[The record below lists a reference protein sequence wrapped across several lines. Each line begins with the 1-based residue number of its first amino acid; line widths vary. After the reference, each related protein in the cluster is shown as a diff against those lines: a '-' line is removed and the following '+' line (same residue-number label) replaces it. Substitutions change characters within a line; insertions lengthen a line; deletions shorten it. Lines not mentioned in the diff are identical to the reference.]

1 MIPAAFTY
9 ARPATLDEALGLL
22 SDGAEAK
29 VLAGGQSLLP
39 LLKLRL
45 AGAARLID
53 IGRIGELRGIR
64 ATPDGGTSIGA
75 LTTYRELEDSKLATR
90 YRCLAEAL
98 PRIADLQVRNRGT
111 IGGSV
116 AHADPASDMP
126 AVLLALDAT
135 FVARSGTGERR
146 IPASTFFQG
155 PFQTALAEGELL
167 TEIVIQP
174 ASQELGSA
182 YRKLSQPASGY
193 SIVGVA
199 AVVGRAG
206 SKIGTANIGITGVGD
221 VAYRASAVEKAFIG
235 SDGSAA
241 AIAAAAAHAT
251 DGQTVASDIHADG
264 TYRGRMAA
272 VYVRRAIEGALEA
285 LDA

>member
-1 MIPAAFTY
+1 MIPAAFAY
-9 ARPATLDEALGLL
+9 DRPTTLDEALGLL
-22 SDGAEAK
+22 SGNDDVK

-53 IGRIGELRGIR
+53 IGRIRELHGIR
-64 ATPDGGTSIGA
+64 ATADGGLAIGA
-75 LTTYRELEDSKLATR
+75 LTTYRELEESATATR

-98 PRIADLQVRNRGT
+98 PQIGDLQVRNRGT

-116 AHADPASDMP
+116 AHADPASDIP

-135 FVARSGTGERR
+135 FVARSKSGERR
-146 IPASTFFQG
+146 IPATAFFKG
-155 PFQTALAEGELL
+155 AFQTALADGELL

-199 AVVGRAG
+199 AVVGRSGAR
-206 SKIGTANIGITGVGD
+206 IGTANIGVTGVGD
-221 VAYRASAVEKAFIG
+221 IAYRAAAVEAALIG

-251 DGQTVASDIHADG
+251 DGQTVASDIHADR
-264 TYRGRMAA
+264 TYRTQMAT

-285 LDA
+285 LG

>member
-1 MIPAAFTY
+1 M
-9 ARPATLDEALGLL
+9 
-22 SDGAEAK
+22 
-29 VLAGGQSLLP
+29 
-39 LLKLRL
+39 
-45 AGAARLID
+45 
-53 IGRIGELRGIR
+53 
-64 ATPDGGTSIGA
+64 
-75 LTTYRELEDSKLATR
+75 
-90 YRCLAEAL
+90 
-98 PRIADLQVRNRGT
+98 RNKGT

-116 AHADPASDMP
+116 AHADPASDLP

-135 FVARSGTGERR
+135 FVVRSKSGERR
-146 IPASTFFQG
+146 IEATSFFQG
-155 PFQTALAEGELL
+155 AFQTALADGELL

-174 ASQELGSA
+174 PSDVLGSA

-199 AVVGRAG
+199 AVIGRSG
-206 SKIGTANIGITGVGD
+206 GKIGTARIAITGVGD
-221 VAYRASAVEKAFIG
+221 VAYRAEGVESALIG

-264 TYRGRMAA
+264 TYRAQMAT

-285 LDA
+285 LG

>member
-1 MIPAAFTY
+1 MIPAAFAY
-9 ARPATLDEALGLL
+9 DRPKTLDEALGLL
-22 SDGAEAK
+22 AGDDIK

-45 AGAARLID
+45 AGASRLID
-53 IGRIGELRGIR
+53 IGKIRELHGIR
-64 ATPDGGTSIGA
+64 ATADGGTAIGA
-75 LTTYRELEDSKLATR
+75 LTTYRELEDSAEATR
-90 YRCLAEAL
+90 YRCLAEAI
-98 PRIADLQVRNRGT
+98 PRIADLQVRNKGT

-116 AHADPASDMP
+116 AHADPASDIP

-135 FVARSGTGERR
+135 FVVRSKTGERR
-146 IPASTFFQG
+146 IGATSFFQG
-155 PFQTALAEGELL
+155 AFQTALADGELL
-167 TEIVIQP
+167 TEIVIQAP
-174 ASQELGSA
+174 SNELGSA

-199 AVVGRAG
+199 AVVGRSGG
-206 SKIGTANIGITGVGD
+206 SIGTARIAITGVGD
-221 VAYRASAVEKAFIG
+221 VAYRASAVESALLG

-241 AIAAAAAHAT
+241 AVAAAAAHAT

-264 TYRGRMAA
+264 TYRAQMAT

-285 LDA
+285 LG